1 MARVGK
7 LLNFCHLQGS
17 WPMVINT
24 RDISFFFLT
33 SSTCS
38 PPLIRH
44 MSVCHI
50 ILTHFMLYPHQILW
64 LFIPL
69 LSKESFVNWWPT
81 PPPCAPSCH
90 PSRPPPSRRQ
100 LTHHHIVY
108 SQVRNVLGNTSQKK
122 NRFLS
127 GIARKGWGEVL
138 ARIFYPFFPTMLS
151 LIFWHQYH
159 VMWSLS

>member
-138 ARIFYPFFPTMLS
+138 ARIFLPFSTMLS
-151 LIFWHQYH
+151 LWR
-159 VMWSLS
+159 SLS